1 MSDDLN
7 KRIAE
12 AQDKL
17 EAQKRPRNGSDGK
30 GWSTG
35 YRMASDFVA
44 AIIVGAVLG
53 WGIDALFGTMPWG
66 LIVCL
71 SLGFSAGV
79 RMIMRTANEQA
90 NAPAAENED
99 DNA

>member
-17 EAQKRPRNGSDGK
+17 EAQKRPRSGSDGK
-30 GWSTG
+30 GWSIG

-44 AIIVGAVLG
+44 AVIVGAVLG

-71 SLGFSAGV
+71 TLGFIAGV
-79 RMIMRTANEQA
+79 RMIVRTANEKA
-90 NAPAAENED
+90 GTPAEENED
-99 DNA
+99 DKA